1 MRFIKSLAVVMLMAL
16 SFTAFTTTAQAA
28 EHSLA
33 AQKIVLQVSD
43 ANKQGFVLNVANNIV
58 KHYGPDQVEL
68 EIVAFG
74 PGLGLLVDGKKNK
87 NAPRV
92 ASLAAEGVKF
102 SACANTIKAMTKK
115 HKGVAPKILSKA
127 TIVPA
132 GVVRIIE
139 LQDQGYKLIKP

>member
-1 MRFIKSLAVVMLMAL
+1 MRFIKNLLVLVLMSL
-16 SFTAFTTTAQAA
+16 SFTAFTVQAA
-28 EHSLA
+28 EPSLA

-58 KHYGPDQVEL
+58 KTYGRDQVEL

-102 SACANTIKAMTKK
+102 SACGNTIKALTKK
-115 HKGVAPKILSKA
+115 NKGKAPKLVASAKV
-127 TIVPA
+127 VPA